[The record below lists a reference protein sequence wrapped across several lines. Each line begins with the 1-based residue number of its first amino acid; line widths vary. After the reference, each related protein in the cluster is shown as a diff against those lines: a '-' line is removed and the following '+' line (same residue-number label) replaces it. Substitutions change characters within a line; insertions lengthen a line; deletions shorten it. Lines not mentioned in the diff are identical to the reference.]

1 MFPFTST
8 TSPPASLAIRKA
20 PDVRECQCGIHTAEA
35 ASALRSR
42 KTERA
47 AKGKPAQ
54 PHNFFSSCRAP
65 RARPIRAACWSPN
78 PAPRTELRFYGR
90 FFGYSAVHAA
100 NTTSLPRH
108 TAAGPENRTL
118 AKSKVN
124 IRQRP
129 FFSRVEEKRVLTQS
143 AAPFP
148 LPAHRTGRADSRIR
162 LSDWFHFKADGRD
175 PTWTWRS
182 LSTPSSPKT
191 MSSEKYVAPRDF
203 TLWRLRRKCLT
214 RSST

>member
-65 RARPIRAACWSPN
+65 VPVQFVRPAGVP
-78 PAPRTELRFYGR
+78 TLRLAQSYAFTADFLAGR
-90 FFGYSAVHAA
+90 G
-100 NTTSLPRH
+100 
-108 TAAGPENRTL
+108 
-118 AKSKVN
+118 
-124 IRQRP
+124 
-129 FFSRVEEKRVLTQS
+129 
-143 AAPFP
+143 
-148 LPAHRTGRADSRIR
+148 
-162 LSDWFHFKADGRD
+162 
-175 PTWTWRS
+175 
-182 LSTPSSPKT
+182 
-191 MSSEKYVAPRDF
+191 VA
-203 TLWRLRRKCLT
+203 
-214 RSST
+214 

>member
-100 NTTSLPRH
+100 NTASLPRH

-129 FFSRVEEKRVLTQS
+129 FFSRVEEKRVLKPNG
-143 AAPFP
+143 APVP
-148 LPAHRTGRADSRIR
+148 LPRQPNRPSDSRIR
-162 LSDWFHFKADGRD
+162 LSDLFYFKGDGKD
-175 PTWTWRS
+175 PPW
-182 LSTPSSPKT
+182 
-191 MSSEKYVAPRDF
+191 A
-203 TLWRLRRKCLT
+203 LRVLRNT
-214 RSST
+214 